1 MTDTTSR
8 PFSTSSVI
16 SPHAALEALASDMD
30 LDMGSNTMEDIV
42 SSSAES
48 PTHTDTNRE
57 YNHEHGP
64 STSPRN
70 GAQTG
75 PTTPISPRYI
85 VRAQFD
91 FDASDPSA
99 LSFKSGDVI
108 EVYTMLESGW
118 WDGMLDGRRGWFPSN
133 FVEELNE
140 DDEGDEQEESSLGH
154 GQEDEHTHRLGL
166 VGDERDRERDMRML
180 QQDEFGVPSRHR
192 RDLSS
197 TSVDLEGAGWGSGG
211 LDDLAREMMDSS
223 LQDQD
228 EDDGKAFEAEALRR
242 RRLRDSDDT
251 SGGGDFGTLRTPYSR
266 RREET
271 DNTIRQNSRAGPSRP
286 GTSGKAKEGMEDAWI
301 PSLTPDGQVSLFPG
315 MLTHQLTIRSI
326 TSIHTLA
333 RRHGK
338 SQIHLQQAKDLESQK
353 ISTIPTIL
361 SSIIPIPLRVIDNQE
376 VVDSIKTLPL
386 HRPTTF
392 TATRKKKHSDL
403 HPTPMAK
410 FLIPGC
416 PACRMMGKASSTII
430 ESRVNRAQIYRPALL
445 DSATVDA
452 HPVKNRGQVLSI
464 NNVQSRIGKRKPG
477 SL

>member
-16 SPHAALEALASDMD
+16 SPHAALEALALDMD
-30 LDMGSNTMEDIV
+30 MSVDINSMEHIIT
-42 SSSAES
+42 SSAES
-48 PTHTDTNRE
+48 PTGPNPDHDLDHDNE
-57 YNHEHGP
+57 QEQGP

-70 GAQTG
+70 GTKTG

-154 GQEDEHTHRLGL
+154 DQEDEHTHGLGL
-166 VGDERDRERDMRML
+166 VGDEKDRERDMKML

-223 LQDQD
+223 IQDQD
-228 EDDGKAFEAEALRR
+228 DIDDGKAFEAEALRR

-271 DNTIRQNSRAGPSRP
+271 DNTIRQSSRAGPSRP

-301 PSLTPDGQVSLFPG
+301 PSLTQYGQVRVPTGTISDE
-315 MLTHQLTIRSI
+315 LTVRS
-326 TSIHTLA
+326 TMSIHILA
-333 RRHGK
+333 KRHGK
-338 SQIHLQQAKDLESQK
+338 SQIHSRQAKAQAKKK
-353 ISTIPTIL
+353 ISTIQTTL
-361 SSIIPIPLRVIDNQE
+361 SSTIPIPPLRAVDNQE
-376 VVDSIKTLPL
+376 GMD
-386 HRPTTF
+386 
-392 TATRKKKHSDL
+392 
-403 HPTPMAK
+403 
-410 FLIPGC
+410 
-416 PACRMMGKASSTII
+416 
-430 ESRVNRAQIYRPALL
+430 
-445 DSATVDA
+445 
-452 HPVKNRGQVLSI
+452 
-464 NNVQSRIGKRKPG
+464 
-477 SL
+477 

>member
-1 MTDTTSR
+1 MDM
-8 PFSTSSVI
+8 SVDVN
-16 SPHAALEALASDMD
+16 S
-30 LDMGSNTMEDIV
+30 MEHIIT
-42 SSSAES
+42 SSAES
-48 PTHTDTNRE
+48 PTDHAPNSDHD
-57 YNHEHGP
+57 HEQGP

-70 GAQTG
+70 GAKTG
-75 PTTPISPRYI
+75 PTTAISPRYI

-140 DDEGDEQEESSLGH
+140 DDEGDEQEELFLGH
-154 GQEDEHTHRLGL
+154 DQEDEHTHGLGL
-166 VGDERDRERDMRML
+166 VGDEKDRERDMKML

-223 LQDQD
+223 IQD
-228 EDDGKAFEAEALRR
+228 EGGDDGKAFEAEALRR

-271 DNTIRQNSRAGPSRP
+271 DNTIRQSSRAGPSRP

-301 PSLTPDGQVSLFPG
+301 PSLTQDGQVRVPTGTISDK
-315 MLTHQLTIRSI
+315 LTVRST
-326 TSIHTLA
+326 TSIHILA
-333 RRHGK
+333 KHHGR
-338 SQIHLQQAKDLESQK
+338 SQIHPQQAKDRGKKK
-353 ISTIPTIL
+353 ICTIQTTLSSTIP
-361 SSIIPIPLRVIDNQE
+361 IPPLLVIDDQE
-376 VVDSIKTLPL
+376 GMGCIKIHPPPHPITPIATL
-386 HRPTTF
+386 R
-392 TATRKKKHSDL
+392 KKHSDF
-403 HPTPMAK
+403 HPILMAK
-410 FLIPGC
+410 SHIPGYL
-416 PACRMMGKASSTII
+416 ACRMMEKGSSTII
-430 ESRVNRAQIYRPALL
+430 ELRVNHALIYHLALL
-445 DSATVDA
+445 DSPMVDA
-452 HPVKNRGQVLSI
+452 HPVRDPERVWRI
-464 NNVQSRIGKRKPG
+464 NNV
-477 SL
+477 

>member
-16 SPHAALEALASDMD
+16 SPHAALEALALEMDMSVD
-30 LDMGSNTMEDIV
+30 INSMEHIIT
-42 SSSAES
+42 SSAES
-48 PTHTDTNRE
+48 PTNPNPDHDHDNE
-57 YNHEHGP
+57 QGP
-64 STSPRN
+64 STSPLN
-70 GAQTG
+70 GAKTG

-154 GQEDEHTHRLGL
+154 DHGQEDEHTHGLGL
-166 VGDERDRERDMRML
+166 VGDEKDRERDMKML

-223 LQDQD
+223 IQD
-228 EDDGKAFEAEALRR
+228 EGDQDDGKAFEAEALRR

-271 DNTIRQNSRAGPSRP
+271 DNTIRQSSRAGPSRP
-286 GTSGKAKEGMEDAWI
+286 GTSGKAKQGMEDAWV
-301 PSLTPDGQVSLFPG
+301 PSLTQDGQVRVPTGTISDK
-315 MLTHQLTIRSI
+315 LTVRS
-326 TSIHTLA
+326 TMSIHILA
-333 RRHGK
+333 KHHGR
-338 SQIHLQQAKDLESQK
+338 SQIHPQQAKAQGKKK
-353 ISTIPTIL
+353 ISTIPTTL
-361 SSIIPIPLRVIDNQE
+361 SSTIPIPPLRAIDNQE
-376 VVDSIKTLPL
+376 GMGSIKIQPP
-386 HRPTTF
+386 RPPTTS
-392 TATRKKKHSDL
+392 TATLRKKHSDFHL
-403 HPTPMAK
+403 IPMAK
-410 FLIPGC
+410 SPIPGY
-416 PACRMMGKASSTII
+416 PACRMMGKGSSTII
-430 ESRVNRAQIYRPALL
+430 E
-445 DSATVDA
+445 
-452 HPVKNRGQVLSI
+452 
-464 NNVQSRIGKRKPG
+464 
-477 SL
+477 

>member
-1 MTDTTSR
+1 MN
-8 PFSTSSVI
+8 
-16 SPHAALEALASDMD
+16 
-30 LDMGSNTMEDIV
+30 LDMGSSAMEDIIT
-42 SSSAES
+42 SSAGS
-48 PTHTDTNRE
+48 PTHTDTE
-57 YNHEHGP
+57 HEHDHEHGP
-64 STSPRN
+64 SISPRN
-70 GAQTG
+70 GAKTG

-140 DDEGDEQEESSLGH
+140 DYEGDEQEESFEAH
-154 GQEDEHTHRLGL
+154 GQEDEHTHGLGL

-271 DNTIRQNSRAGPSRP
+271 DNTIRQSSRAGPSRP

-315 MLTHQLTIRSI
+315 ILTHQLTIRSI

-338 SQIHLQQAKDLESQK
+338 SQIHLQQAKDQESQK
-353 ISTIPTIL
+353 KSTTRTIL
-361 SSIIPIPLRVIDNQE
+361 SSIIPIPLRVIDNLE
-376 VVDSIKTLPL
+376 AVGFIKTLPL
-386 HRPTTF
+386 RPQTTS
-392 TATRKKKHSDL
+392 TANLRERHSDF

-410 FLIPGC
+410 SPIPGS
-416 PACRMMGKASSTII
+416 PACRMMGEASSTII
-430 ESRVNRAQIYRPALL
+430 ESRASHAQIYRLPLL
-445 DSATVDA
+445 DSAMVDA
-452 HPVKNRGQVLSI
+452 HPVNNRERVWNI
-464 NNVQSRIGKRKPG
+464 NDV
-477 SL
+477 

>member
-1 MTDTTSR
+1 MADTTSR

-16 SPHAALEALASDMD
+16 SPHAALEALALDMD
-30 LDMGSNTMEDIV
+30 MSVDINSMEHIIT
-42 SSSAES
+42 SSAES
-48 PTHTDTNRE
+48 PTDPNP
-57 YNHEHGP
+57 NHDNEQEQGP

-70 GAQTG
+70 GTKTG

-99 LSFKSGDVI
+99 LSFRSGDVI

-154 GQEDEHTHRLGL
+154 EQGQEDEHTHGLGL
-166 VGDERDRERDMRML
+166 VGDEKDRERDMKML

-211 LDDLAREMMDSS
+211 LHDLAREMMDSS
-223 LQDQD
+223 IHG
-228 EDDGKAFEAEALRR
+228 EGDDGKAFEAEALRR

-251 SGGGDFGTLRTPYSR
+251 SGGGDFGTLRTPCSR

-271 DNTIRQNSRAGPSRP
+271 DNTIRQSSRAGPSRP

-301 PSLTPDGQVSLFPG
+301 PSLTQDGQVRVPTGTISDE
-315 MLTHQLTIRSI
+315 LTVRS
-326 TSIHTLA
+326 TMSIHILA
-333 RRHGK
+333 KRHGR
-338 SQIHLQQAKDLESQK
+338 SQIHPQQGKDQAKKK
-353 ISTIPTIL
+353 ISTIQTTL
-361 SSIIPIPLRVIDNQE
+361 SSTIPIPPPPA
-376 VVDSIKTLPL
+376 VDSQEEMGSIKVQP
-386 HRPTTF
+386 HPPPTTS
-392 TATRKKKHSDL
+392 TATLRKKHSDFHRIL
-403 HPTPMAK
+403 TVK
-410 FLIPGC
+410 SLIPGY
-416 PACRMMGKASSTII
+416 PACKMMGKGSSTII
-430 ESRVNRAQIYRPALL
+430 ESRDNHAQTSHLALL
-445 DSATVDA
+445 DSPMVDA
-452 HPVKNRGQVLSI
+452 HPVRGPERVWRI
-464 NNVQSRIGKRKPG
+464 NNV
-477 SL
+477 

>member
-16 SPHAALEALASDMD
+16 SPHAALEALALNM
-30 LDMGSNTMEDIV
+30 NTSVDVNSMEHIIT
-42 SSSAES
+42 SSAES
-48 PTHTDTNRE
+48 PTDPNPDHD
-57 YNHEHGP
+57 NHNEQGP

-70 GAQTG
+70 GAKSG
-75 PTTPISPRYI
+75 PTTPVSPRYI

-154 GQEDEHTHRLGL
+154 EQGQEDEHTHGLGL
-166 VGDERDRERDMRML
+166 VGDEKDRERDMKML

-223 LQDQD
+223 IQD
-228 EDDGKAFEAEALRR
+228 EDQNEGKPFEAEALRR

-271 DNTIRQNSRAGPSRP
+271 DNTIRQSSRAGPSRP

-301 PSLTPDGQVSLFPG
+301 PSLTQDGQVRLHASG
-315 MLTHQLTIRSI
+315 QLEGADDRSI
-326 TSIHTLA
+326 MSIHILA
-333 RRHGK
+333 RHHGR
-338 SQIHLQQAKDLESQK
+338 SQIHLQQAKDQEKKK
-353 ISTIPTIL
+353 ISTIQTIP
-361 SSIIPIPLRVIDNQE
+361 SSIIPIPPPPVIDNQE
-376 VVDSIKTLPL
+376 EMDSIKIQPPLP
-386 HRPTTF
+386 PTTS
-392 TATRKKKHSDL
+392 TVTLRKKLSDFHL
-403 HPTPMAK
+403 ILMAK
-410 FLIPGC
+410 SLIPGYLVC
-416 PACRMMGKASSTII
+416 KMMEKGSSTII
-430 ESRVNRAQIYRPALL
+430 ESRVNHAQTFHLALL
-445 DSATVDA
+445 DSRMVDA
-452 HPVKNRGQVLSI
+452 HLVQDPEQVWKI
-464 NNVQSRIGKRKPG
+464 NNV
-477 SL
+477 

>member
-16 SPHAALEALASDMD
+16 SPHAALEALALDMD
-30 LDMGSNTMEDIV
+30 TSVDINSMEHIIT
-42 SSSAES
+42 SSAES
-48 PTHTDTNRE
+48 PTNPNPDPDHDNE
-57 YNHEHGP
+57 QGP

-70 GAQTG
+70 GAKTG

-133 FVEELNE
+133 FVEEFNE

-154 GQEDEHTHRLGL
+154 DHGQEDEHTHGLGL
-166 VGDERDRERDMRML
+166 VGDERDRERDMKML

-223 LQDQD
+223 IQD
-228 EDDGKAFEAEALRR
+228 EGDQDDGKAFEAEALRR

-271 DNTIRQNSRAGPSRP
+271 DNTIRQSSRAGPSRP

-301 PSLTPDGQVSLFPG
+301 PSLTQDGQVRLCISERLEG
-315 MLTHQLTIRSI
+315 ANDRST
-326 TSIHTLA
+326 TSIHILA
-333 RRHGK
+333 RHHGK
-338 SQIHLQQAKDLESQK
+338 SQIHPRQAKDQGKKK
-353 ISTIPTIL
+353 ISTIQTTL
-361 SSIIPIPLRVIDNQE
+361 SSTIRIPPPPAIDNQE
-376 VVDSIKTLPL
+376 EMDSIKIQPPPHPITS
-386 HRPTTF
+386 
-392 TATRKKKHSDL
+392 TATLRKKHSDFHL
-403 HPTPMAK
+403 ILMAK
-410 FLIPGC
+410 SLIPGY
-416 PACRMMGKASSTII
+416 PACRMMEKVSSTII
-430 ESRVNRAQIYRPALL
+430 ELRVNHAQIYRLVLL
-445 DSATVDA
+445 DSRMVDA
-452 HPVKNRGQVLSI
+452 HPVKGPERVWKI
-464 NNVQSRIGKRKPG
+464 NNG
-477 SL
+477 

>member
-16 SPHAALEALASDMD
+16 SPHAALEALALDMD
-30 LDMGSNTMEDIV
+30 TSVDINSMEHIIT
-42 SSSAES
+42 SSAES
-48 PTHTDTNRE
+48 PTNPNPDPDHDNE
-57 YNHEHGP
+57 QGP

-70 GAQTG
+70 GAKTG

-140 DDEGDEQEESSLGH
+140 DDEGDEQEEASLGH
-154 GQEDEHTHRLGL
+154 EQGREDEHIHGLGL
-166 VGDERDRERDMRML
+166 VGDEKDRERDMRML
-180 QQDEFGVPSRHR
+180 QQDEFGVPSRYR

-223 LQDQD
+223 IQD
-228 EDDGKAFEAEALRR
+228 EGDDDGKAFEAEALRR

-271 DNTIRQNSRAGPSRP
+271 DNTIRQSSRAGPSRP

-301 PSLTPDGQVSLFPG
+301 PSLTQDGQVRVPIATISDK
-315 MLTHQLTIRSI
+315 LTVRSTMSTPI
-326 TSIHTLA
+326 LA
-333 RRHGK
+333 KRHGR
-338 SQIHLQQAKDLESQK
+338 SQIHLRQAKDQGKKKTFSIQIIPL
-353 ISTIPTIL
+353 STIP
-361 SSIIPIPLRVIDNQE
+361 IPPLPVIGSQE
-376 VVDSIKTLPL
+376 EMDSIKIRPP
-386 HRPTTF
+386 RPPTTS
-392 TATRKKKHSDL
+392 TATLRKKHSDFHL
-403 HPTPMAK
+403 ILMAK
-410 FLIPGC
+410 FLIPGYL
-416 PACRMMGKASSTII
+416 ACKMMGKGSSAII
-430 ESRVNRAQIYRPALL
+430 ELRVNHALIYHLALL
-445 DSATVDA
+445 DSPMVDA
-452 HPVKNRGQVLSI
+452 HPVRGPERVWKI
-464 NNVQSRIGKRKPG
+464 NNV
-477 SL
+477 